1 MLEFATLFY
10 GCTIV
15 FYIRVYKFYNNDF
28 MSVTIFILGTLVF
41 LLSVMPFAKS
51 QHWIFRVP
59 DFIRP
64 QLLFLQLVILIL
76 TLLFW
81 DKIDYAVY
89 IVVILSLCIGYN
101 CYVFARFT
109 KFWRNNMY
117 IPSNEHSENI
127 KVISVNVYQF
137 NTEYHRL
144 VEMIRKE
151 QPDIFLTMESN
162 KDWENTFQEL
172 KDEYLNFKEIALE
185 NTYGM
190 HFYTKFNIRDIQVHY
205 FVADDLPSIEAE
217 LETEDGY
224 RFVFFGVHPPPP
236 SPTEEET
243 SKERDGDLL
252 SVAKRAKK
260 HKLPVVITGD
270 FNTVAWSR
278 VSMLFK
284 KASGLI
290 DARYGRG
297 YLATFHAKYW
307 FFRIPLD
314 LLYHSPEV
322 FIEDLKILPSIG
334 SDHFPMCCTFYIDK
348 YNVEQEEDVKTLDA
362 AEKEEVEELIEEG
375 KEEESENRS
384 E

>member
-1 MLEFATLFY
+1 MSTTLLIFT
-10 GCTIV
+10 GILLLLHLLP
-15 FYIRVYKFYNNDF
+15 FIRN
-28 MSVTIFILGTLVF
+28 
-41 LLSVMPFAKS
+41 
-51 QHWIFRVP
+51 QHWVFRIS

-64 QLLFLQLVILIL
+64 QLLFLQLATLICVFIFWSEIEYRVW
-76 TLLFW
+76 TLL
-81 DKIDYAVY
+81 VL
-89 IVVILSLCIGYN
+89 VGCILYN
-101 CYVFARFT
+101 CYIFARFT
-109 KFWRNNMY
+109 KFWR
-117 IPSNEHSENI
+117 SNQFKASAQHSENI

-137 NTEYHRL
+137 NTKYNRF
-144 VEMIRKE
+144 VDMIRKE

-162 KDWENTFQEL
+162 QDWENAFQEL
-172 KDEYLNFKEIALE
+172 KDEYPNFQEIALE

-190 HFYTKFNIRDIQVHY
+190 HFYTKLKVHKIDVHY

-224 RFVFFGVHPPPP
+224 RFIFFGVHPPPP
-236 SPTEEET
+236 SPTEEDT

-260 HKLPVVITGD
+260 QKLPIIITGD

-278 VSMLFK
+278 VSRLFK

-297 YLATFHAKYW
+297 YLATFHANYW

-314 LLYHSPEV
+314 LLYHSTTV
-322 FIEDLKILPSIG
+322 FIDDLKILPSIG

-348 YNVEQEEDVKTLDA
+348 GNEEQEKDVKHLDA
-362 AEKEEVEELIEEG
+362 EEKEEVEELIEEG
-375 KEEESENRS
+375 KEEDSENR
-384 E
+384 EEE

>member
-1 MLEFATLFY
+1 MSS
-10 GCTIV
+10 TIWV
-15 FYIRVYKFYNNDF
+15 
-28 MSVTIFILGTLVF
+28 VTIIIV
-41 LLSVMPFAKS
+41 LLSILPFIRN
-51 QHWIFRVP
+51 QHWVFRVP

-64 QLLFLQLVILIL
+64 QLLFLQLATLIGTILFWSEIQYSLIL
-76 TLLFW
+76 LIPLL
-81 DKIDYAVY
+81 I
-89 IVVILSLCIGYN
+89 CITYN
-101 CYVFARFT
+101 CYVFIRFT
-109 KFWRNNMY
+109 KFWRNNKY
-117 IPSNEHSENI
+117 KASTEHSQHVKI
-127 KVISVNVYQF
+127 ISVNVYQF
-137 NTEYHRL
+137 NAEYHRL
-144 VEMIRKE
+144 VEMIRSE

-162 KDWENTFQEL
+162 QDWENAFQEL
-172 KDEYLNFKEIALE
+172 KDEYANFKEIALE

-190 HFYTKFNIRDIQVHY
+190 HFYSKLKIRDIKVHY

-252 SVAKRAKK
+252 SVAKRAMK

-278 VSMLFK
+278 VSILFK

-297 YLATFHAKYW
+297 YLATFHSKYW

-314 LLYHSPEV
+314 LLYHSSDV
-322 FIEDLKILPSIG
+322 FIDELKILPSIG

-348 YNVEQEEDVKTLDA
+348 INTEQEEDIRTLDQE
-362 AEKEEVEELIEEG
+362 EKEEVEVLIDEG
-375 KEEESENRS
+375 KEEESNNRD
-384 E
+384 EE

>member
-1 MLEFATLFY
+1 MNSTIWVATSI
-10 GCTIV
+10 IV
-15 FYIRVYKFYNNDF
+15 
-28 MSVTIFILGTLVF
+28 
-41 LLSVMPFAKS
+41 LLSILPFIRN
-51 QHWIFRVP
+51 QHWVFRVP
-59 DFIRP
+59 DFVRP
-64 QLLFLQLVILIL
+64 QLLFLQLLTLIATIIWWKDVSYPILIL
-76 TLLFW
+76 FALL
-81 DKIDYAVY
+81 I
-89 IVVILSLCIGYN
+89 CIGYN
-101 CYVFARFT
+101 CYIFIRFT
-109 KFWRNNMY
+109 KFWR
-117 IPSNEHSENI
+117 SNKYEISVQHSKNVKI
-127 KVISVNVYQF
+127 ISVNVYQF

-144 VEMIRKE
+144 VDMIRKE
-151 QPDIFLTMESN
+151 KPDIFMTMESN
-162 KDWENTFQEL
+162 QDWENALQEL
-172 KDEYLNFKEIALE
+172 KNEYPNFKEIALE

-190 HFYTKFNIRDIQVHY
+190 HFYTKLKVHDIQVHY

-224 RFVFFGVHPPPP
+224 RFIFFGVHPPPP

-252 SVAKRAKK
+252 CVAKRAKK
-260 HKLPVVITGD
+260 QKLPVVITGD

-278 VSMLFK
+278 VSVLFK

-314 LLYHSPEV
+314 LLYHSADV
-322 FIEDLKILPSIG
+322 FIDDLKILPSIC

-348 YNVEQEEDVKTLDA
+348 HNDEQIEDVKTLDQE
-362 AEKEEVEELIEEG
+362 EKEEVEELIEEG

-384 E
+384 NS

>member
-1 MLEFATLFY
+1 
-10 GCTIV
+10 
-15 FYIRVYKFYNNDF
+15 
-28 MSVTIFILGTLVF
+28 MSIILIFTSILFILHIL
-41 LLSVMPFAKS
+41 PFFKN
-51 QHWIFRVP
+51 QHWVFRVP

-64 QLLFLQLVILIL
+64 QLLFLQLL
-76 TLLFW
+76 TLVFTIIYW
-81 DKIDYAVY
+81 NKIEYSWA
-89 IVVILSLCIGYN
+89 ILLMLLLCIAYN
-101 CYVFARFT
+101 FYVFARFT
-109 KFWRNNMY
+109 KFWRDNKFK
-117 IPSNEHSENI
+117 PSEQHSQHVKI
-127 KVISVNVYQF
+127 ISVNVYQF
-137 NTEYHRL
+137 NSEYERF
-144 VEMIRKE
+144 VQMIRKE

-162 KDWENTFQEL
+162 QEWENAFQEL
-172 KDEYLNFKEIALE
+172 KDDYPNFKEIALE

-190 HFYTKFNIRDIQVHY
+190 HFYSKLNIRNMKVHY

-252 SVAKRAKK
+252 SLAKQAKK
-260 HKLPVVITGD
+260 QNLPVVITGD
-270 FNTVAWSR
+270 FNTVAWSS
-278 VSMLFK
+278 VSILFK

-314 LLYHSPEV
+314 LLYHSPDV
-322 FIEDLKILPSIG
+322 FVDDLKILPSIG

-348 YNVEQEEDVKTLDA
+348 RNEEQEKDVKTLDA
-362 AEKEEVEELIEEG
+362 EEKEEVEELIEEG
-375 KEEESENRS
+375 KDEESDNRS
-384 E
+384 DE

>member
-1 MLEFATLFY
+1 MSFSLL
-10 GCTIV
+10 IV
-15 FYIRVYKFYNNDF
+15 IL
-28 MSVTIFILGTLVF
+28 SLLPFI
-41 LLSVMPFAKS
+41 KN

-59 DFIRP
+59 DFVRP
-64 QLLFLQLVILIL
+64 QLMIFQIILF
-76 TLLFW
+76 
-81 DKIDYAVY
+81 
-89 IVVILSLCIGYN
+89 VVILLDWNNLKYEKYWLIALGACLAYN
-101 CYVFARFT
+101 IYIFIRFT
-109 KFWRNNMY
+109 KFWRHNEY
-117 IPSNEHSENI
+117 KPSAIHSQNI

-137 NTEYHRL
+137 NKEYQRF
-144 VEMIRKE
+144 VDMIRKE
-151 QPDIFLTMESN
+151 KPDIFLTMESN
-162 KDWENTFQEL
+162 QTWENALQEL
-172 KDEYLNFKEIALE
+172 KNEYLNYREIALE

-190 HFYTKFNIRDIQVHY
+190 HLYTKLKVHSIQVHY
-205 FVADDLPSIEAE
+205 FVSEDLPSIEAE

-224 RFVFFGVHPPPP
+224 RFIFFGVHPPPP

-278 VSMLFK
+278 VSVLFR

-314 LLYHSPEV
+314 LLYHSPDV
-322 FIEDLKILPSIG
+322 FIDDLKILPSIG

-348 YNVEQEEDVKTLDA
+348 YNEEQEDDVKTLDA
-362 AEKEEVEELIEEG
+362 EEKEEVEELIEEG
-375 KEEESENRS
+375 KEEESENRR
-384 E
+384 ED